1 MHEREAVLLN
11 VEPEN
16 LLLDAISKLVD
27 PITHQYLLPSHTFFD
42 GVKKLHAE
50 GFRGK
55 GEIIGIVDTGI
66 DHTHPLLSG
75 AILDTRNF
83 TDEETPQDFHGHGTL
98 VALITHY
105 VAPEAK
111 IINAKAFGKDGRARE
126 SALSAALQW
135 VGSKSPSVVNL
146 SGGITEQDPVQ
157 SFPSWLRVY
166 LSNKPRSNWLVHLL
180 RRHWFYSC
188 PVCQSA
194 DQLWHSGT
202 IVCTAVGND
211 RTCISCP
218 GRGRRGYLLLAGAAS
233 ISSGEPIV
241 ASYSAYW
248 PDLVVPELP
257 VALGTSFSVPFLSG
271 VSAVLSEV
279 IDVKSPTQR
288 ESTLRRADLFFEA
301 RHFQDAIVMYRRVLD
316 KNTHLAKHSSG
327 QKSSSCLYCQAVIYN
342 PRMRL
347 AFSYLQS
354 GESWI
359 AAKLFED
366 NVAIAPNFADAHMNY
381 GAALRCAGL
390 LLESIETYKHA
401 ITLSPNKAEAYDGL
415 GDAYFLQGALSD
427 AREAFERS
435 HQLNSARDYPLE
447 QLNKI
452 TIAIGGTNKARV

>member
-1 MHEREAVLLN
+1 MPEREGMLFNA
-11 VEPEN
+11 EPEN
-16 LLLDAISKLVD
+16 LLLDAIAKLVD
-27 PITHQYLLPSHTFFD
+27 PVTHQYSFPPHAFFE
-42 GVKKLHAE
+42 GIKKLHAE

-75 AILDTRNF
+75 AILHARDFTAEDTP
-83 TDEETPQDFHGHGTL
+83 DDLHGHGTL
-98 VALITHY
+98 VALITRY

-111 IINAKAFGKDGRARE
+111 IINAKAFGKDGRTRE

-146 SGGITEQDPVQ
+146 SGGISEQDPAQ

-188 PVCQSA
+188 PVCRSA
-194 DQLWHSGT
+194 DQLWRSGT

-211 RTCISCP
+211 RARISCP
-218 GRGRRGYLLLAGAAS
+218 GRGRRGYLLVAGAAS
-233 ISSGEPIV
+233 IASGEPLV
-241 ASYSAYW
+241 VSYSAYW

-257 VALGTSFSVPFLSG
+257 LAQGTSFSTPFLSG
-271 VSAVLSEV
+271 ACAVLSEV
-279 IDVKSPTQR
+279 IDVKSSTQWK
-288 ESTLRRADLFFEA
+288 STLRRADVFFEA
-301 RHFQDAIVMYRRVLD
+301 RHFQDAIATYQRVLGKD
-316 KNTHLAKHSSG
+316 THLAQHASG
-327 QKSSSCLYCQAVIYN
+327 QKNSSCLYCQMVIYN

-354 GESWI
+354 GQPWI
-359 AAKLFED
+359 AVKLFED

-381 GAALRCAGL
+381 GAALRCANL
-390 LLESIETYKHA
+390 LPESIETYKRA
-401 ITLSPNKAEAYDGL
+401 IALSPNKAEAYDGL
-415 GDAYFLQGALSD
+415 GDAYFLLGALSD
-427 AREAFERS
+427 ALEAFERS
-435 HQLNSARDYPLE
+435 HQLNPARDYPLE

-452 TIAIGGTNKARV
+452 AIAIGDSN